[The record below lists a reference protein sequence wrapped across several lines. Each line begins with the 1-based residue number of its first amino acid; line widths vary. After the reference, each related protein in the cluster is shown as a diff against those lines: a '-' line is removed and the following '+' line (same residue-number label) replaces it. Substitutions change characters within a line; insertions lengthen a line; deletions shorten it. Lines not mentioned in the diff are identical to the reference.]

1 GICAPLHLARE
12 ASLSTIEKR
21 QVTWTSW
28 SGCTDANDVSTCKET
43 KTWTEGEGD
52 GQRSSDRQRG
62 RGGFVPQEEGSTT
75 TESTS
80 NDSNEPTDNVE
91 NTPTEG
97 QQQEEEEPTTPTTS
111 DEPTSNE
118 APTSTDSNAILT
130 VINKWRTAYGVSQ
143 LTWSEEMVAGA
154 AKTGQDNMGY
164 FNGGSFTHGGAGN
177 AEVMTPGSDTGGDAD
192 LGAYTPFEIAY
203 ISWLCEVPSDTLGN
217 ACADASKISP
227 MNYKDE
233 NGVVNTGH
241 HDILVDD
248 SYKEIGCAFTRD
260 PSPDEGFWTGLWICN
275 LKL

>member
-1 GICAPLHLARE
+1 MLSISFIIILFAASGICVPLYSAQE

-28 SGCTDANDVSTCKET
+28 SGCSDANDVSTCKET

-52 GQRSSDRQRG
+52 GQRSGDRQRG
-62 RGGFVPQEEGSTT
+62 GGRFFPQKQGTTT

-80 NDSNEPTDNVE
+80 NDSNEPTDNVD
-91 NTPTEG
+91 NPPTEG
-97 QQQEEEEPTTPTTS
+97 QQQEEEEEPTTPTTS
-111 DEPTSNE
+111 NEPTSND

-130 VINKWRTAYGVSQ
+130 VINKWRSAYNVGQ

-177 AEVMTPGSDTGGDAD
+177 AEVMTPGSDTAGDAD

-203 ISWLCEVPSDTLGN
+203 ISWLCEVPSETLGS
-217 ACADASKISP
+217 ACGDANKISP
-227 MNYKDE
+227 M
-233 NGVVNTGH
+233 
-241 HDILVDD
+241 
-248 SYKEIGCAFTRD
+248 
-260 PSPDEGFWTGLWICN
+260 
-275 LKL
+275 